1 MGTVKKS
8 VFTVAY
14 LTKRPYFSG
23 NKLKKI
29 FMENKYVY
37 HIKTQEEFDRYIGGR
52 NSSGTDGG
60 GWKVWAGSC
69 LGVLAIPIIEYALGK
84 GIDALGKLITD
95 NNKTNSKLTEI
106 EAKGKADCRKIETQ
120 GEVKCKIIDKETEG
134 KCKII
139 KTQGEE
145 KRQTMQK
152 EHDLKKDF
160 YDYKQAEKEKKQ
172 QQKQAKSSPGL
183 DEWLQQYRQ
192 AVPQADTRLAEEYAL
207 IFPWLTEGYDIGLVA
222 PTNCGKTTLMMQV
235 AMDLT
240 RGEYTHKLAPG
251 CSKIQPVRV
260 LYFALEQSQ
269 KDIDRHYGNI
279 RNTLPML
286 TVYDGATWKT
296 ADMIEI
302 IKREMMACRGRGV
315 VVIIDNWTKLCKKNK
330 QATAD
335 IFWND
340 LDELRMASSQT
351 TCPLTTIK
359 VFHTKKDYKKGE
371 EIQLED
377 CRGYGEDLDNMQN
390 ILYLTSSNR
399 GREYRVQGYL
409 KLKDGD
415 ETELNLLRWANT
427 QPNQFEYAGPA
438 TLDDIGN
445 ANKTVTPSEA
455 AATEETSPVQVKEK
469 KRRGPTPH
477 FTIEQAVAWW
487 NEVKNRTSTW
497 AQIEERT
504 GFKKAAIKKRA
515 KPYMPKEDN

>member
-1 MGTVKKS
+1 
-8 VFTVAY
+8 
-14 LTKRPYFSG
+14 
-23 NKLKKI
+23 
-29 FMENKYVY
+29 MENKYVY

-315 VVIIDNWTKLCKKNK
+315 VVIIDNWTKLRKKK
-330 QATAD
+330 QASHSRHLLERLGRTANGKLTD
-335 IFWND
+335 HLPAHHNQSVPHEKGLQKRGGNPTGRLPGIWGRFGQYAEHT
-340 LDELRMASSQT
+340 LPYQQQSRQGISRTRIPQT
-351 TCPLTTIK
+351 K
-359 VFHTKKDYKKGE
+359 
-371 EIQLED
+371 
-377 CRGYGEDLDNMQN
+377 
-390 ILYLTSSNR
+390 
-399 GREYRVQGYL
+399 
-409 KLKDGD
+409 
-415 ETELNLLRWANT
+415 RW
-427 QPNQFEYAGPA
+427 
-438 TLDDIGN
+438 
-445 ANKTVTPSEA
+445 
-455 AATEETSPVQVKEK
+455 
-469 KRRGPTPH
+469 
-477 FTIEQAVAWW
+477 
-487 NEVKNRTSTW
+487 
-497 AQIEERT
+497 
-504 GFKKAAIKKRA
+504 
-515 KPYMPKEDN
+515 

>member
-1 MGTVKKS
+1 
-8 VFTVAY
+8 
-14 LTKRPYFSG
+14 
-23 NKLKKI
+23 
-29 FMENKYVY
+29 MENKYIY
-37 HIKTQEEFDRYIGGR
+37 HITTREEFDRYIGGS

-60 GWKVWAGSC
+60 GWKVWAESC
-69 LGVLAIPIIEYALGK
+69 LGVLAIPVIEYALEK
-84 GIDALGKLITD
+84 GIDALGKLITN
-95 NNKTNSKLTEI
+95 NNKTNNKLTKI

-120 GEVKCKIIDKETEG
+120 GAVKCKIIDKETEG

-172 QQKQAKSSPGL
+172 QQKLAKSSPGL

-192 AVPQADTRLAEEYAL
+192 AVPQANTRMAEEYTL

-240 RGEYTHKLAPG
+240 RGESTHKLAPG
-251 CSKIQPVRV
+251 CSKIQPVHV

-315 VVIIDNWTKLCKKNK
+315 VVIIDNWTKLRKKTSKPQQTSFGTTWTNCEW
-330 QATAD
+330 QAHRPPARSPQSKCST
-335 IFWND
+335 
-340 LDELRMASSQT
+340 RKRT
-351 TCPLTTIK
+351 
-359 VFHTKKDYKKGE
+359 TKKGRKFNRKTAGDMGK
-371 EIQLED
+371 IWTI
-377 CRGYGEDLDNMQN
+377 CRTY
-390 ILYLTSSNR
+390 S
-399 GREYRVQGYL
+399 
-409 KLKDGD
+409 
-415 ETELNLLRWANT
+415 
-427 QPNQFEYAGPA
+427 
-438 TLDDIGN
+438 TL
-445 ANKTVTPSEA
+445 P
-455 AATEETSPVQVKEK
+455 
-469 KRRGPTPH
+469 
-477 FTIEQAVAWW
+477 
-487 NEVKNRTSTW
+487 
-497 AQIEERT
+497 
-504 GFKKAAIKKRA
+504 AAIEAGNIAYK
-515 KPYMPKEDN
+515 DTSN